1 MQTGLSKNLVA
12 SILVSQIGLPS
23 NLMGSWTQILEY
35 MLCHYPVN
43 KIDYLLSGTST
54 IPFQSQSTKRIICN
68 SLKWEINRDWY
79 YPLKYRS
86 YIKALTNI
94 IAINDFAV
102 IVVMDNPKLKNI
114 VTDTIE
120 KNGWQKKCRVI
131 FIQCGFSYEFTRD
144 EYRDFRKGLHEIVL
158 LTQKSYEYERNKY
171 HEYPFLVHVL
181 HNPVR
186 QDIFYKISD
195 EEKKIKRHA
204 IGIDASDKMF
214 LWISHDRPKKG
225 LDIIL
230 NMWPAIVA
238 KYPTAKLII
247 VGAQRE
253 ISLPGMRFEGKLPN
267 AELAKYYQA
276 ADVFLFSSLCQEG
289 FGLSLAEAM
298 SCGCFCIA
306 SDVGGVNE
314 FFNADNGI
322 LINDPN
328 KPEAWITAINKHV
341 TQQYNF
347 GKQMQVPFLTYD
359 EWCSRFQQI
368 ISGSIQFLIQS
379 ANR

>member
-1 MQTGLSKNLVA
+1 MTDNLVA
-12 SILVSQIGLPS
+12 NILVSQLGLPS
-23 NLMGSWTQILEY
+23 NQLGSWTQILEY
-35 MLCHYPVN
+35 MLCHYPEN
-43 KIDYLLSGTST
+43 RIDYLLCGSPD
-54 IPFQSQSTKRIICN
+54 IPFHSQSTKRIICDY
-68 SLKWEINRDWY
+68 LKWEINRQWY

-86 YIKALTNI
+86 YVKALTNI
-94 IAINDFAV
+94 IANHDFAV

-144 EYRDFRKGLHEIVL
+144 EYRDFRKGLHELVL

-186 QDIFYKISD
+186 QDVFFKIND
-195 EEKKIKRHA
+195 VEKAQKRQA
-204 IGIDASDKMF
+204 LGIDTNDTMF

-230 NMWPAIVA
+230 NMWPAIVY

-247 VGAQRE
+247 VGAKRE
-253 ISLPGMRFEGKLPN
+253 ISLTGLRFEGKLPN
-267 AELAKYYQA
+267 AKLAKYYQA

-298 SCGCFCIA
+298 SCGCYCIA

-314 FFNADNGI
+314 FFKGDNGI
-322 LINDPN
+322 LVGNPN
-328 KPEAWITAINKHV
+328 VPKAWVTAIDHYFNQKKGGSNQIV
-341 TQQYNF
+341 TS
-347 GKQMQVPFLTYD
+347 FLTYN
-359 EWCSRFQQI
+359 EWCFKFQQI
-368 ISGSIQFLIQS
+368 ISNSIEFLIRS